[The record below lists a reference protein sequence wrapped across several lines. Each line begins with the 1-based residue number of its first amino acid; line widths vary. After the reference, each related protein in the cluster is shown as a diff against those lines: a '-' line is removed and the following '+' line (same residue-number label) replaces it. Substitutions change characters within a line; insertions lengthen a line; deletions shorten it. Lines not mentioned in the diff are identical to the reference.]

1 LTGGAGVD
9 TLSYEHAAS
18 GVTVSLAT
26 TAAQNTGG
34 AGTDTVSGF
43 ENVTGSGFG
52 DVLTGSS
59 GDNVLVGLDG
69 NDTLKGGGGADT
81 LTGGAG
87 TDKFL
92 FTAAADST
100 PSAPDIINDFVH
112 GTDIIDLSAI
122 DANSS
127 SKAKGD
133 QAFAFALPEPNSN
146 VVANSVT
153 WFENDG
159 NTIVQ
164 ADLNGNTT
172 ADLTVVL
179 LGINHNLSASDFLL

>member
-1 LTGGAGVD
+1 
-9 TLSYEHAAS
+9 
-18 GVTVSLAT
+18 VTVSLAT
-26 TAAQNTGG
+26 TTAQNTGG

-43 ENVTGSGFG
+43 ESLTGSGFG

-59 GDNVLVGLDG
+59 GANVLSGLDG

-87 TDKFL
+87 NDKFL
-92 FTAAADST
+92 FTAATDST

-112 GTDIIDLSAI
+112 GADNIDFSAI
-122 DANSS
+122 DAN

-133 QAFAFALPEPNSN
+133 QAFAFAGPNSS

-153 WFENDG
+153 WVESGG

-164 ADLNGNTT
+164 ASTT
-172 ADLTVVL
+172 ISQHLTSFCRRRQ
-179 LGINHNLSASDFLL
+179 G